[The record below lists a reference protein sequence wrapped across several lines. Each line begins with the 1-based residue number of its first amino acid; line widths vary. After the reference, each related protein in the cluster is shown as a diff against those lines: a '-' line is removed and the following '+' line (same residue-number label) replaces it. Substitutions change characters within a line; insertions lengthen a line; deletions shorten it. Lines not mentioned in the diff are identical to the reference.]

1 MADED
6 DIVPDELEGRSARTL
21 VLNSQEV
28 SAIIGDVDDIQ
39 KNISSIWDV
48 LNNPKPTA
56 AQMAVKYAMKDK
68 YTMAIASAFILALTL
83 GVLAIFTG
91 TSATINPGGGVTIGS
106 CEQPAE

>member
-56 AQMAVKYAMKDK
+56 AQMAVKYAM
-68 YTMAIASAFILALTL
+68 AIASAFILALTL